1 MAPRREAD
9 SAWEAMD
16 GRIEIVIERWVNL
29 DKSTD
34 FRWSVWRDGARL
46 QMGGPHVS
54 LEASEQDATEFCRK
68 SLGRDPD
75 RVERL

>member
-1 MAPRREAD
+1 MG
-9 SAWEAMD
+9 

-34 FRWSVWRDGARL
+34 FRWSVWRDGTRL
-46 QMGGPHVS
+46 QMGGPHPS
-54 LEASEQDATEFCRK
+54 LEASEQAATDFCRT